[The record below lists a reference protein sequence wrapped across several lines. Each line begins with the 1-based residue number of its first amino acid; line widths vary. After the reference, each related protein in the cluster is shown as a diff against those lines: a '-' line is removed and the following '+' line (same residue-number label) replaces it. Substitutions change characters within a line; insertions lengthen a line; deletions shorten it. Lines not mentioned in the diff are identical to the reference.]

1 MKILYIVNNA
11 AFFHSHRLPIALA
24 VRERG
29 DEVELVTGA
38 AGSPTL
44 EVPAVA
50 SLTELGLP
58 HRLARFRSGGT
69 SLRGE
74 AIGLFDLGRYVRRSK
89 PNLVH
94 CASPKGVLYGGL
106 VARLTSVPALV
117 LSISG
122 MGSLF
127 AETRGWRRAL
137 QRPYLALLRLVCSHP
152 CCHVVVQNA
161 DDRDLLLRNRLAR
174 AAQITLIPGSGVD
187 MDLLCRLPME
197 GREPLVV
204 LPARLMADKG
214 VLEFVE
220 AARRLRGRGWRFALV
235 GTADYD
241 NPTIISAQRIAQWVD
256 EGIVEWWG
264 HRTTMHDVFGRARI
278 VCLPSYREGMP
289 KSLLEAAAAGC
300 AVVTT
305 DTVGCREAILPGHTG
320 DLVPVRDPVALAET
334 LGRLMADAERIRR
347 YGEAGRALARERFDV
362 RAVIARTLNIYDVL
376 LAKSACAPPPAKREQ
391 AEAVSTGARHE

>member
-24 VRERG
+24 ARERG

-50 SLTELGLP
+50 SLAELGLP

-74 AIGLFDLGRYVRRSK
+74 AIGLFDLWRYVRRSK

-137 QRPYLALLRLVCSHP
+137 QRPYLALLRVVCSHP

-161 DDRDLLLRNRLAR
+161 DDRDLLLSKQLAR

-241 NPTIISAQRIAQWVD
+241 NPTSISAQRIAQWVD

-264 HRTTMHDVFGRARI
+264 HRATMHDVFGRARI

-289 KSLLEAAAAGC
+289 KGLLEAAAAGC

-305 DTVGCREAILPGHTG
+305 DTVGCREAILPGRTG

-334 LGRLMADAERIRR
+334 LGELMADADRIRR
-347 YGEAGRALARERFDV
+347 YGEAGRALARERFNV
-362 RAVIARTLNIYDVL
+362 RAVIARTLSIYDAL
-376 LAKSACAPPPAKREQ
+376 LVRSACAPPPATPGPSG
-391 AEAVSTGARHE
+391 AVSTGARHE